1 MRFAR
6 QTIQMIQRYFS
17 NFSAFHLDIRR
28 YLAGAFLFNIGS
40 SINDLL
46 YNLYLNSLGYSD
58 SFIGGMISLHSLGVL
73 LLCIPAAFLAR
84 KHSHRTMLL
93 MSVSLV
99 ALFQLFRA
107 TFPNEWLIP
116 IFNLALGLAVSA
128 ARVIPAALLM
138 RLSRPEERAFVF
150 GFNAALSMFGIM
162 LGNYAGGHLPSALAA
177 ATSWFGAT
185 LALDDAYQASL
196 CVGSVV
202 MAVAIFFYAKLPS
215 SEPQRASSQSLVQEF
230 LSQIPS
236 RERLK
241 HIFKVIA
248 PHIIVGVGAG
258 VVIPFIPLYLH
269 QTFGASSAEIGSTMS
284 LVQSAVVVGYLLSP
298 MISRRLGVLKS
309 IIIVQFASLP
319 FMAIMGFSSSLVIVT
334 VAFLLR
340 NVLMNMSGPFV
351 EQFNMENV
359 RDDEREFAASLD
371 IFFWNLSWSITPA
384 IAGMV
389 IERFGYKP
397 LFLVTIGFYAL
408 SSVVYLLMLKETKR
422 AMPDALKVGESV
434 A

>member
-1 MRFAR
+1 
-6 QTIQMIQRYFS
+6 MIKQYFS
-17 NFSAFHLDIRR
+17 NFSTFHLDIRR
-28 YLAGAFLFNIGS
+28 YLAGAFLFNIGA

-84 KHSHRTMLL
+84 KYSHRTMLL
-93 MSVSLV
+93 VSISLV
-99 ALFQLFRA
+99 ALFQFLRA
-107 TFPNEWLIP
+107 IFPNEFLVP
-116 IFNLALGLAVSA
+116 FFNLVLGLAVSA
-128 ARVIPAALLM
+128 ARVIPAVLLM

-162 LGNYAGGHLPSALAA
+162 LGNYLGGHLPNVLTMSASL
-177 ATSWFGAT
+177 FGAT
-185 LALDDAYQASL
+185 LSLDDAYQVSL
-196 CVGSVV
+196 CIGSAV
-202 MAVAIFFYAKLPS
+202 MMVSVIFYAKLSPS
-215 SEPQRASSQSLVQEF
+215 ETSLPSTVSVVEEF

-236 RERLK
+236 RARLK
-241 HIFKVIA
+241 HIFKVIT

-258 VVIPFIPLYLH
+258 AVIPFIPLYLH

-309 IIIVQFASLP
+309 IIIVQLASLP

-351 EQFNMENV
+351 EQYNMEHV
-359 RDDEREFAASLD
+359 RDEEREFTASLD
-371 IFFWNLSWSITPA
+371 IFFWNLSWAITPA
-384 IAGMV
+384 IAGTV
-389 IERFGYKP
+389 IEHFGYKP

-408 SSVVYLLMLKETKR
+408 SSFVYLAMLKKQKKTCD
-422 AMPDALKVGESV
+422 MNVLKVEERV